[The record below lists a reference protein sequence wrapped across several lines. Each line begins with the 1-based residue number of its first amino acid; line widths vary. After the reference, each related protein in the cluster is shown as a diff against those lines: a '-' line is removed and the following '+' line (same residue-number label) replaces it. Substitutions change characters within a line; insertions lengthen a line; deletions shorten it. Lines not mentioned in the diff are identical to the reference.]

1 MNSIRKILAGF
12 LSTVVL
18 IGLLPTMAFA
28 DEGEPATEVIEVTE
42 ETMTETEVDEIAET
56 YDAPALDSVSS
67 CEEQI
72 TDEACDAEILGYIAY
87 CVPFKN
93 IQKIKKLSDIP
104 EEYLVDIGNSG
115 PSYYDTDTKEIKSA
129 PIYNN
134 PSTPRG
140 MDIWSWNVYTID
152 NMKEPL
158 VYGEQVRVFD
168 VTTSYSATYK
178 PKDLVFVANLEN
190 LWYAIEYFDLDD
202 EFISPF
208 LLTDVTAVE
217 YRYDATKSFS
227 FKLPLAYSQPSDAN
241 KIIAWFDGKKYYA
254 GGATYTIPADTI
266 GAVSFWEK
274 EVDPKDVPPT
284 PGPGPTPTPGEII
297 PTKNG
302 VSVALNDDG
311 DKTVTLLDGVK
322 YGKKASINTVKGQ
335 DKKTYKITQIAE
347 GAFKDDEILTSATIG
362 TNVKIIGDNAFSG
375 CVNLK
380 SANTGSKVETIGA
393 SAFNGCSSLKTL
405 TIGAGV
411 VVIGEDAFKDCDS
424 LSSLTVNMANIPD
437 ELFKDS
443 TSLTKLKMGAT
454 VKTVGDSSFNGCA
467 NMKSVALGSKL
478 EIIGDQAFAG
488 SGITKA
494 NISGRV
500 SSVGQGAFQDC
511 PNLTSA
517 NTGKYT
523 KTIGSSAFQN
533 CPKLKT
539 AGIGVNVETIG
550 SYTYADCP
558 SLKSVT
564 IGKSV
569 TYIGE
574 GTYSGDINLA
584 TVKVNSKNL
593 IDDTSVGTNFL
604 EGIKPTATIKLPKSV
619 FEDTKS
625 VFEDKSGAGDQ
636 VKYKKF

>member
-1 MNSIRKILAGF
+1 M
-12 LSTVVL
+12 STVVL

-28 DEGEPATEVIEVTE
+28 DEGEPATEVMEVMEEAEADDMAEVTD
-42 ETMTETEVDEIAET
+42 V
-56 YDAPALDSVSS
+56 PAFDYTDG

-72 TDEACDAEILGYIAY
+72 TDEARDAEILGYIAY

-168 VTTSYSATYK
+168 VTTSYSATHK

-190 LWYAIEYFDLDD
+190 LWYVIEYFDL
-202 EFISPF
+202 EG
-208 LLTDVTAVE
+208 E
-217 YRYDATKSFS
+217 YLDIAAERAYPYDLKKSYTFNLPATQSAS
-227 FKLPLAYSQPSDAN
+227 SDPN
-241 KIIAWFDGKKYYA
+241 KIVVWFDGTKYYRG
-254 GGATYTIPADTI
+254 GGAYTIPADTI
-266 GAVSFWEK
+266 GEVMFWEK
-274 EVDPKDVPPT
+274 EVDPKDVPPA
-284 PGPGPTPTPGEII
+284 PGPGPAPTPGEII

-393 SAFNGCSSLKTL
+393 SAFNGCSNLKTL

-411 VVIGEDAFKDCDS
+411 VVIGEGAFKDCDS

-443 TSLTKLKMGAT
+443 TSLAKLKMGAT

-517 NTGKYT
+517 STGKYT